1 MRKLV
6 AAVVLVVLL
15 ISAFIAVNAANSSQA
30 VKTGLAV
37 ITELGKSTN
46 AGDKPG
52 LAQIDSTVVAV
63 TVDNN
68 GRIVKCVIDAVQS
81 KINFDASGKLL
92 TPLNTTFPTKK
103 ELGTKYGMK
112 KASKIGKEWD
122 EQAAALAKYVV
133 GKTVDQIKNIA
144 VDASGHPAGSDLKAS
159 VTVSISGYI
168 AAIEKAVKY
177 AQNLGASASDEL
189 KLGVV
194 TNMAKSVSA
203 GEKSG
208 LAESYSTYVAITQD
222 AKGKITSCV
231 IDASQGRVNFDK
243 TGKITTDLK
252 TTVKTK
258 NELGTAY
265 EMKKASKIGKEWNE
279 QAAAFAK
286 YVTGKTPA
294 EVNTI
299 AVTADGKAAKND
311 LTASVT
317 VTITDMKA
325 ALAKA
330 AAK

>member
-1 MRKLV
+1 MKKL

-15 ISAFIAVNAANSSQA
+15 VSAFFVINAATNTQT

-63 TVDNN
+63 TVDGN
-68 GRIVKCVIDAVQS
+68 GKIVKCVIDAVQS

-92 TPLNTTFPTKK
+92 TPVNTTFPTKN

-112 KASKIGKEWD
+112 KASKIGKEWN
-122 EQAAALAKYVV
+122 EQAAALAKYVT
-133 GKTVDQIKNIA
+133 GKTINQIKGIA
-144 VDASGHPAGSDLKAS
+144 VDAGGHPTGSDLKSS
-159 VTVSISGYI
+159 VTISINGYI
-168 AAIEKAVKY
+168 AAIEKAVKQ

-194 TNMAKSVSA
+194 TNMAKSVNA
-203 GEKSG
+203 GDKLG
-208 LAESYSTYVAITQD
+208 VAESYSTYVAITQD

-231 IDASQGRVNFDK
+231 IDATQGRVSFNK
-243 TGKITTDLK
+243 SGKITSDLK
-252 TTVKTK
+252 AVVKSK

-265 EMKKASKIGKEWNE
+265 GMKKASKIGKEWNE

-294 EVNTI
+294 EVNAI
-299 AVTADGKAAKND
+299 AVNAEGKPAQND

-317 VTITDMKA
+317 VSISDMKA

-330 AAK
+330 AGK